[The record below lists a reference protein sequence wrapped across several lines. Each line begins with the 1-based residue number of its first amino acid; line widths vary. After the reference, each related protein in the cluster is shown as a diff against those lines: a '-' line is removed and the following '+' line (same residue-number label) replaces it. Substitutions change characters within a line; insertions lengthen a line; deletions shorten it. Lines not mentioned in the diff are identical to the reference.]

1 MKTAL
6 VKDVLR
12 DVIERTGEDRDLAL
26 ARIKW
31 NVAEGIGG
39 LEVRFNPKDPK
50 NFEGALL
57 YFCTPQEVSQKY
69 GITEAEMKAV
79 ESFIASIDEEEEMGD
94 EE

>member
-1 MKTAL
+1 MKTAF

-12 DVIERTGEDRDLAL
+12 DVIEKTGEDRDLAL

-57 YFCTPQEVSQKY
+57 YFCSPEEVSKKY

-79 ESFIASIDEEEEMGD
+79 ESLIASIDEDEMGD